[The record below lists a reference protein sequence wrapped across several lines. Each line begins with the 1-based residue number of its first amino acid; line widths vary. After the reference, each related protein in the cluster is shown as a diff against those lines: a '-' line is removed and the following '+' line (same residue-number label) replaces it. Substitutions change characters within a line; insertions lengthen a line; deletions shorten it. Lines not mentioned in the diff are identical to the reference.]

1 MWRSSTVAFRNGSAY
16 CDRPIQFWS
25 VLPRLDGRSVTF
37 GLVPTAVPLTYSVA
51 VFPDS
56 VTATCDQVFS
66 GSCPAVLLTCCSAPP
81 PPVVMANR
89 GPPPAL
95 MVRNMLAVVPVP
107 KSKIRDQVLMAA
119 GLTQADTVKSP
130 VSPLTMPVGRS
141 TYSLW
146 PLSFTAL
153 PIRPVT
159 RGPVASPRLSGS
171 LVTSP
176 FAHSRA
182 KMACLMSAAMPFIS
196 AALAL
201 SPSRAYSAAAAL
213 APAYQNDV
221 SVRSCG

>member
-1 MWRSSTVAFRNGSAY
+1 MWKSSTVAFRYGSAY
-16 CDRPIQFWS
+16 CDRPIQFWL
-25 VLPRLDGRSVTF
+25 VLPRLAGRSVTF

-56 VTATCDQVFS
+56 VTATRDHVFS

-89 GPPPAL
+89 GPPSAL
-95 MVRNMLAVVPVP
+95 MVKNMFAVVPVP
-107 KSKIRDQVLMAA
+107 KSKIRDQLVVAA

-130 VSPLTMPVGRS
+130 VSPLTMPVGRF

-153 PIRPVT
+153 PILPVT
-159 RGPVASPRLSGS
+159 RGPVASPLLSGA
-171 LVTSP
+171 LVTCPS
-176 FAHSRA
+176 AHSVSRT
-182 KMACLMSAAMPFIS
+182 ACLISAAMPFIS

-213 APAYQNDV
+213 APAYQNDD
-221 SVRSCG
+221 S